1 MKGFTDN
8 FPMPVSRYTYN
19 SRDDFEAVEQLDLLA
34 WSAEAGPG
42 MVRDNLTGD
51 IFILNHL
58 EYDADTLAAEYHRD
72 AGQGLETAL
81 PANYFPD
88 DDPSAAPVNYWR
100 PFAFLLMANWMHDLY
115 QDTPFDLSVLADRG

>member
-1 MKGFTDN
+1 M
-8 FPMPVSRYTYN
+8 
-19 SRDDFEAVEQLDLLA
+19 LA

-42 MVRDNLTGD
+42 MVRDGTTGD

-72 AGQGLETAL
+72 AGQGLDTAL

-88 DDPSAAPVNYWR
+88 DDRSPRRSITGALCLSADGKLDA
-100 PFAFLLMANWMHDLY
+100 
-115 QDTPFDLSVLADRG
+115 